1 MDVFLTL
8 RIIFVCLLSEQVEP
22 SNGVKSKAASPL
34 SFEELLLYSWVQFSL
49 EFNTTSE
56 RSLKFGNIPDRL
68 LVCVQLP
75 SLQIRSAIARLHVV
89 PRLSRC
95 QLSSHSLIL
104 LVSSVPSWVGAL
116 CSCRYSCFP
125 QACGTLTFNSCME
138 TYLHFLKEERRQEFK
153 SVSYS

>member
-1 MDVFLTL
+1 M
-8 RIIFVCLLSEQVEP
+8 IEQVEP
-22 SNGVKSKAASPL
+22 SNGVKSKAVSPL

-95 QLSSHSLIL
+95 HLSSHGLIL
-104 LVSSVPSWVGAL
+104 LVSPVPSWAGAL

-125 QACGTLTFNSCME
+125 QACGTLTF
-138 TYLHFLKEERRQEFK
+138 YQLHGNLLAFPQRRK
-153 SVSYS
+153 KTRI